1 MPRWIILAI
10 LLLVVLGRSAV
21 FVFWPGAH
29 FDSDQ
34 AVTGLMAKHLAELRA
49 FPVFWYGQ
57 TYMLGVEAWLAAP
70 LMAVFGA
77 SVTALKLPL
86 LAMNAAIALLLFRG
100 LASDAGLDD
109 LRAGFATLF
118 FVLAAPIT
126 TAHFLTANGG
136 NVEPA
141 LYVLLLWFLRRRP
154 IWFGLVLG
162 VGFLNRE
169 FTIYGA
175 AALVALDAARR
186 ALVTREAAR
195 RYGLAFGTAALVWI
209 AFLVLRHLS
218 SAAGPGTSTADLSAN
233 LAGNNLLQVA
243 QRLCLDP
250 RAIAAG
256 VSRIFT
262 LHWPELFGLE
272 PQPLTDF
279 GIESTVRQGLTGSAW
294 LLVPLVGIP
303 VVRAFRRRNREPRTP
318 IPGPRSP
325 IPGPR
330 SPIPGPRSPIPDP
343 QSPIPDPQSPIPDPQ
358 SPNFDAYLILVA
370 AFSLAGYL
378 IGRCGAID
386 FYTMRY
392 ELLSVVGA
400 VGLAGWYLRT
410 ERSRVLAGVWSL
422 CCVAVFAVSLTA
434 HGRLIA
440 EYAARPPV
448 PLKQE
453 LIRQLDA
460 RNIRYAYADFWT
472 AYYVDFMTRERIIV
486 ASDDAVK
493 VRSYNRLVDAHRGEA
508 IRISRRP
515 CQGGEPLTPQFWSC
529 VP

>member
-1 MPRWIILAI
+1 MNVAI
-10 LLLVVLGRSAV
+10 V
-21 FVFWPGAH
+21 
-29 FDSDQ
+29 
-34 AVTGLMAKHLAELRA
+34 
-49 FPVFWYGQ
+49 
-57 TYMLGVEAWLAAP
+57 
-70 LMAVFGA
+70 
-77 SVTALKLPL
+77 
-86 LAMNAAIALLLFRG
+86 LLLFRG
-100 LASDAGLDD
+100 LTGDAGLDQP
-109 LRAGFATLF
+109 RAAFATLF
-118 FVLAAPIT
+118 FALAAPIT

-175 AALVALDAARR
+175 AALVALDAAGRV
-186 ALVTREAAR
+186 LFTREAAR

-209 AFLVLRHLS
+209 AFLVLRHFS

-233 LAGNNLLQVA
+233 LAANNLLQVA
-243 QRLCLDP
+243 QRLCFDP

-256 VSRIFT
+256 VGRIFT
-262 LHWPELFGLE
+262 VHWPELFGLE

-294 LLVPLVGIP
+294 LLVPVLGIP
-303 VVRAFRRRNREPRTP
+303 VIRLLIARSSRIPTRTSHFAP
-318 IPGPRSP
+318 PASRIPHPAAP
-325 IPGPR
+325 
-330 SPIPGPRSPIPDP
+330 
-343 QSPIPDPQSPIPDPQ
+343 
-358 SPNFDAYLILVA
+358 FCAYLVLVA

-422 CCVAVFAVSLTA
+422 CCAAIFAVSLVA

-440 EYAARPPV
+440 EYATHPPV

-460 RNIRYAYADFWT
+460 RNVRYAYADFWT
-472 AYYVDFMTRERIIV
+472 SYYVSFMTRERIIV

-493 VRSYNRLVDAHRGEA
+493 VRTYNRLVDAHRSEA

-515 CQGGEPLTPQFWSC
+515 CQGGAPLTPFFWSC

>member
-1 MPRWIILAI
+1 MPRMARWIILAI
-10 LLLVVLGRSAV
+10 LLLVVLGRSV
-21 FVFWPGAH
+21 IFVFCPGAH

-86 LAMNAAIALLLFRG
+86 LAMNVAIALLLFRG
-100 LASDAGLDD
+100 LTRDGRLDEP
-109 LRAGFATLF
+109 RAAFATLF
-118 FVLAAPIT
+118 FVLASPIT
-126 TAHFLTANGG
+126 AAHFLTANGG

-141 LYVLLLWFLRRRP
+141 LYVLLLWVLRRRP

-175 AALVALDAARR
+175 AALVALDAAGR
-186 ALVTREAAR
+186 ALFTREAAR
-195 RYGLAFGTAALVWI
+195 RYGLAFATAALVWI
-209 AFLVLRHLS
+209 AFLVLRHFS
-218 SAAGPGTSTADLSAN
+218 SAAGPGTSTADLSAS

-243 QRLCLDP
+243 ERLCFDP

-256 VSRIFT
+256 VGRIFT
-262 LHWPELFGLE
+262 VHWPELFGLE

-294 LLVPLVGIP
+294 LLVPVIGIP
-303 VVRAFRRRNREPRTP
+303 AVRVLMA
-318 IPGPRSP
+318 RSP
-325 IPGPR
+325 RPAPPASRIA
-330 SPIPGPRSPIPDP
+330 SPTSRLAHRPPSRQPHAARDGAAD
-343 QSPIPDPQSPIPDPQ
+343 
-358 SPNFDAYLILVA
+358 FCTYLVLVA
-370 AFSLAGYL
+370 GFSLLGYL

-392 ELLSVVGA
+392 ELLSVLGA
-400 VGLAGWYLRT
+400 VGLAGWYLRV
-410 ERSRVLAGVWSL
+410 ERSAGTRSVWVLSCA
-422 CCVAVFAVSLTA
+422 AVFAISAAA
-434 HGRLIA
+434 HIRLLA
-440 EYAARPPV
+440 EYATHPPT

-460 RNIRYAYADFWT
+460 RNIRYGYADFWT
-472 AYYVDFMTRERIIV
+472 AYYVSFMTRERIIV

-493 VRSYNRLVDAHRGEA
+493 VRSYNRLIDAHRSEA
-508 IRISRRP
+508 IRILRRP
-515 CQGGEPLTPQFWSC
+515 CPEGQQMTAAFWAC
-529 VP
+529 KP